1 MKDRTTAGLLALFI
15 GGWGLHHFYLNE
27 KTAGILYLCFCW
39 TGIPAILAFIDGI
52 RYLCM
57 DEEKFNAKYNSGVTS
72 AMIIRYGT
80 ANAPITTA
88 PIGMT
93 PVTTA
98 PVKGDK
104 SAEALMGYKKLLDD
118 GLITFEE
125 FQQLKNKVLSG
136 EIEL

>member
-1 MKDRTTAGLLALFI
+1 MKDKTTAGIFALFI
-15 GGWGLHHFYLNE
+15 GGLGIHHFYLNE

-52 RYLCM
+52 RYFCM

-72 AMIIRYGT
+72 AMAMRYGT
-80 ANAPITTA
+80 AN
-88 PIGMT
+88 T

-136 EIEL
+136 EAE